1 MLINIIDRIKL
12 PFRKEKELYSSL
24 YQIIGLYP
32 HNISFYKMAL
42 MHKSAMQ
49 FSTLQWEILYIV
61 ISPASVKAF

>member
-42 MHKSAMQ
+42 MH
-49 FSTLQWEILYIV
+49 
-61 ISPASVKAF
+61 